1 MMVLDSKSTA
11 FTRLQHKE
19 ITQTFYITMIMVAV
33 HS

>member
-1 MMVLDSKSTA
+1 MVIFDSNSTA

-19 ITQTFYITMIMVAV
+19 VTQTFYITMITVAV